1 MQKEIDE
8 VNDEIEDKDDEIGY
22 LKGDL
27 EAAKTEVKNLKAT
40 VQDNSKLNEMV
51 MKLSK
56 ELKQCQI
63 DKKNAETISN
73 NANFEK
79 RQLIS

>member
-22 LKGDL
+22 LKTDL
-27 EAAKTEVKNLKAT
+27 EAAKTEVKNLRAT
-40 VQDNSKLNEMV
+40 VQDNSKLNDMV

-56 ELKQCQI
+56 ELKQC
-63 DKKNAETISN
+63 
-73 NANFEK
+73 
-79 RQLIS
+79 

>member
-27 EAAKTEVKNLKAT
+27 EAARTEVKNLKAT
-40 VQDNSKLNEMV
+40 VQDNSKLNDMV

-56 ELKQCQI
+56 ELKQC
-63 DKKNAETISN
+63 
-73 NANFEK
+73 
-79 RQLIS
+79 